1 MLDGGGKK
9 KGQTLPSPREHVEF
23 SSFCK
28 YVWVICGVTVASLL
42 EDCYREGVIKAIN
55 KAATTDIVLLEFYAV
70 QEPGQPARGSC
81 LTHVEKPVH
90 GVSALSCCS
99 TLS

>member
-9 KGQTLPSPREHVEF
+9 KGQTLPSLREHVEF

-42 EDCYREGVIKAIN
+42 EDCYREGVIKAMN

-70 QEPGQPARGSC
+70 QDPGQPAWGSC

-90 GVSALSCCS
+90 GMSALSCYL